1 MKKWISML
9 LLFIGMGTAM
19 AQSGKIQSLS
29 VNDFEKAIKQKKM
42 QLVDVRTPEEFKS
55 GHIKGALNF
64 DVKNPEFDNQ
74 ILKLKKKSPV
84 AVYCRSGH
92 RSKIAAQKLSEKGFS
107 VIELDRGFNDWAGQ
121 GKPVE
126 R

>member
-9 LLFIGMGTAM
+9 MLFIGLGTAM
-19 AQSGKIQSLS
+19 AQNGKIQSLS
-29 VNDFEKAIKQKKM
+29 VNDFEKAIKQKKV

-55 GHIKGALNF
+55 GHIKGALNI
-64 DVKNPEFDNQ
+64 DVKNPDFDNQ

-92 RSKIAAQKLSEKGFS
+92 RSKIAAQKLSEKGFA
-107 VIELDRGFNDWAGQ
+107 VIELDRGFNDWTGQ

-126 R
+126 K

>member
-29 VNDFEKAIKQKKM
+29 VNDFEKAIKQKKT

>member
-29 VNDFEKAIKQKKM
+29 VNDFEKAIKQKKT
-42 QLVDVRTPEEFKS
+42 QLVDVRTPEEYKS
-55 GHIKGALNF
+55 GHIKGAFNI
-64 DVKNPEFDNQ
+64 DVKNSEFDNQ
-74 ILKLKKKSPV
+74 ILKLKKKNPV

-107 VIELDRGFNDWAGQ
+107 VIELDHGFNDWTGQ